1 MRPGRTTPA
10 LNTIKATKQEITR
23 SQVYIVFITAA
34 TIALWCAESSLAD
47 VFGDTG
53 IIAAIPLFMFFGTG
67 ILSKDDLNAFL
78 WSVVV
83 LAQGGSALGNAV
95 NSSGL
100 LQYIALRIKD
110 GVEDLQPLA
119 ILCIFSLLI
128 LVFATFV
135 SHTVAALIILP
146 IVQQVGLNLPTPH
159 PNLLVM
165 GAGLVCSAGMGK
177 HISYSLFVIN
187 FIP

>member
-1 MRPGRTTPA
+1 
-10 LNTIKATKQEITR
+10 
-23 SQVYIVFITAA
+23 
-34 TIALWCAESSLAD
+34 LAN
-47 VFGDTG
+47 VFGSTG
-53 IIAAIPLFMFFGTG
+53 VIAAIPLFMFFGTG
-67 ILSKDDLNAFL
+67 ILAKDDLNAFL

-83 LAQGGSALGNAV
+83 LAQGGSALGAAV

-100 LQYIALRIKD
+100 LQYIAISIKS
-110 GVEDLQPLA
+110 GVEHLEPLA
-119 ILCIFSLLI
+119 ILCIFSMLI

-146 IVQQVGLNLPTPH
+146 IVQQVGLHLPTPH

-177 HISYSLFVIN
+177 DHTHYILRRPLSLIRYLIIVISL
-187 FIP
+187 